1 MWTKKLKI
9 NEIQSNI
16 LMYGEICGKEE
27 IREISNREVI
37 FSDRLLAYAGWHAAV
52 HVPVFTIL
60 STYIMKQIGNFF
72 FKSLKKKTDYI
83 ILVFFKQKVFVKEHY
98 LFSVRYGGYVTLKH
112 TFSVNKTFSMMNLRT
127 VYICNVDKIL
137 DMTKTL

>member
-37 FSDRLLAYAGWHAAV
+37 FSDRLLAYVGWHAAV

-83 ILVFFKQKVFVKEHY
+83 VLFFFKQKVFVKEHY
-98 LFSVRYGGYVTLKH
+98 LFCVRYGGYVTLKH